1 MIDSIIVKNSTKQGY
16 NHKKSK
22 KVCEDY
28 SDSFSDKDMRIIVVA
43 DGHGSNNYPRAQWG
57 SRFAVSS
64 ALKMIKDFINDVDPS
79 VVNPSDS
86 SHISTRAQTDLF
98 RQLEASILKH
108 WHSKVNAHF
117 NKNPLSEKEL
127 ESVSEKH
134 KEQYLKGEKIAKA
147 YGTTLIAFAITEK
160 YSFGLQIGDGLC
172 VTFDDQLSANTPI
185 PEDEKCFL
193 NVTTSICDDDA
204 IDEFRHCVYTDY
216 PTAVFLGT
224 DGIDDSYSSKEQL
237 FEVYKSMLSLYT
249 KYDEKKANTEIK
261 KYLPT
266 ISKKGSG
273 DDVSIAYA
281 INLTKLNEFKDTFED
296 NDSDIS
302 KNNAKLNNES
312 NRTEV
317 IETID
322 ESDNPNNSLDDN
334 DSQEKIPFGFDEYS
348 DWK

>member
-1 MIDSIIVKNSTKQGY
+1 MIDSIIVKNSTKLGF
-16 NHKKSK
+16 NHKKSG

-28 SDSFSDKDMRIIVVA
+28 SFSFSDKEMRIIVVA
-43 DGHGSNNYPRAQWG
+43 DGHGSNNYPRAQLG
-57 SRFAVSS
+57 SEYAAKS
-64 ALKMIKDFINDVDPS
+64 AIKMIKEFIVNVDPS
-79 VVNPSDS
+79 YVNPSDP
-86 SHISTRAQTDLF
+86 SHISTKTQNELF

-237 FEVYKSMLSLYT
+237 FEVYRSMLSLYA
-249 KYDEKKANTEIK
+249 KYDEKKASTEIK
-261 KYLPT
+261 EYLPY
-266 ISKKGSG
+266 ISRKGSG

-281 INLTKLNEFKDTFED
+281 VNLSKLNEIKDLFEENGPVTEND
-296 NDSDIS
+296 NAERN
-302 KNNAKLNNES
+302 KES
-312 NRTEV
+312 NITEN
-317 IETID
+317 IGTLD
-322 ESDNPNNSLDDN
+322 ESNKAINSPGNN
-334 DSQEKIPFGFDEYS
+334 DSQDELPFGFSDYS
-348 DWK
+348 N